1 MKLPKGLLCFFIV
14 DAINILTEMKEKD
27 VPISGRTVASFLR
40 ILNAAAT
47 RGDVERVNRLHDTIA
62 NLGLV
67 QSAALHSP
75 LITVHL
81 GK

>member
-1 MKLPKGLLCFFIV
+1 MKLPKGLLCCFVV

-40 ILNAAAT
+40 ILNAAAM
-47 RGDVERVNRLHDTIA
+47 RGEVETMNRLHETIA

-67 QSAALHSP
+67 QTAALHSP

-81 GK
+81 EK

>member
-1 MKLPKGLLCFFIV
+1 MKLPKGLLCCFIV

-40 ILNAAAT
+40 ILNAAAM
-47 RGDVERVNRLHDTIA
+47 RGEVETVNRLHETIE

-67 QSAALHSP
+67 KTAALHSP

-81 GK
+81 EK